1 MSSRRTHVSAYSMVV
16 LIVIAALLAVCASA
30 RLNAREFEASVAPD
44 GRFLFKAYPKF
55 LFTSAYFSDEG
66 RAYNLPGVTGLLYFE
81 LPLQVQ
87 YGITGSLSV
96 GAIFPIGWTYQ
107 EETDREDPV
116 TRLNV
121 REFWLTV
128 QHRWLTFPFVS
139 SSSVRIK
146 VPLADKKEWEDG
158 LRIGDGQVDIF
169 PIYHFDYFST
179 SMHWY
184 VQFSTGYKYRFKK
197 GDYKPLDEFRFYAR
211 GGYELFPELRMRFHL
226 YADLTK
232 FSNGEYPEHD
242 RKFFQHDGTLHTYG
256 YGVSL
261 WPRPSFRIEMTTGGD
276 WSGSNRYRGI
286 RWIIGVTKIF

>member
-1 MSSRRTHVSAYSMVV
+1 MSSGKAHFSAYPVV
-16 LIVIAALLAVCASA
+16 AMFAAAALLTACIPAG
-30 RLNAREFEASVAPD
+30 LHAREFEASVAPED
-44 GRFLFKAYPKF
+44 RFLFKVYPKF
-55 LFTSAYFSDEG
+55 FFTSAYFADDG

-96 GAIFPIGWTYQ
+96 GAILPIGWTYQ
-107 EETDREDPV
+107 EEEEREDPLS
-116 TRLNV
+116 RLTV
-121 REFWLTV
+121 RECWLTI

-179 SMHWY
+179 SMYWF
-184 VQFSTGYKYRFKK
+184 VQFSLGYKYRFKK
-197 GDYKPLDEFRFYAR
+197 GDYKPLDELRFYAR
-211 GGYELFPELRMRFHL
+211 GGYELFPELRMRFYL
-226 YADLTK
+226 YADLTE
-232 FSNGEYPEHD
+232 FSNGEYPAHD
-242 RKFFQHDGTLHTYG
+242 RKFFQHDGALHTFG

-261 WPRPSFRIEMTTGGD
+261 WPRPTFRVEMTTGGN
-276 WSGSNRYRGI
+276 WSGRNQYRGI